1 VLGLIDAPV
10 GSNVATIKLVFQP
23 FLVGGVDLFFVLSG
37 FLISGIL
44 MDNKQ
49 ATNYFRTFWTRRIGR
64 IFPVYYLMIFLLIV
78 LYLIDCVHETPLVS
92 SLLKGQMPIWAYATF
107 TQNFY
112 LVFNGVFG
120 NFLGVTWSLAMEEQF
135 YLMLP
140 FLVYFLPRR
149 YLVRVCIAAI
159 LLAPVIRWILWELI
173 SWRATYHLTPARMDT
188 IMWGVLIAC
197 TIRHEG
203 VMAVLTKY
211 RSAINV
217 LIVVLAVAVGANL
230 FGYLSDPLLAKAG
243 YHSHGLFVST
253 LRYSALAMMYGLL
266 VLRLHLPGATLY
278 RSAME
283 ARWLG
288 HVGVLSYAVYMYH
301 QLFNLVVHR
310 LVHDSLPHIAG
321 WHEAYIPV
329 IVLSLTFIA
338 AELSYRFMERPI
350 LNRVR
355 RTKYQFADELNTR
368 AYSTA

>member
-1 VLGLIDAPV
+1 
-10 GSNVATIKLVFQP
+10 
-23 FLVGGVDLFFVLSG
+23 
-37 FLISGIL
+37 
-44 MDNKQ
+44 M
-49 ATNYFRTFWTRRIGR
+49 
-64 IFPVYYLMIFLLIV
+64 
-78 LYLIDCVHETPLVS
+78 
-92 SLLKGQMPIWAYATF
+92 
-107 TQNFY
+107 
-112 LVFNGVFG
+112 
-120 NFLGVTWSLAMEEQF
+120 TWSLAMEEQF

-203 VMAVLTKY
+203 AMAVLTKY

-217 LIVVLAVAVGANL
+217 LIVVL
-230 FGYLSDPLLAKAG
+230 YL
-243 YHSHGLFVST
+243 
-253 LRYSALAMMYGLL
+253 
-266 VLRLHLPGATLY
+266 
-278 RSAME
+278 
-283 ARWLG
+283 
-288 HVGVLSYAVYMYH
+288 YH